1 MRLLPLWLCLL
12 FACYGQAAHSNVSSN
27 QGPDLSVDNRFDHSL
42 WSQLLQQSVVT
53 LRGGQASLVD
63 YRGMQARE
71 ATLDRYLDALGDVDL
86 RRFENWPDAE
96 QLAFLIN
103 AYNAWTVKLILGE
116 YPDLNSIRDLG
127 GLLRSPWKRS
137 FIPLL
142 GQELSLD
149 DIEHGLI
156 RDAERYSEPRIHF
169 AVNCASIGCPA
180 LRAEAY
186 TGAQLAQQLQEQT
199 EAFLADRTRNRVSDG
214 TLQLSRI
221 FKWYRDD
228 FARGW
233 QGYERLE
240 DFLADYA
247 KALGLSEE
255 QQAVLARGGM
265 KIEFLDYDWS
275 LNDVQSHQGTGS
287 AR

>member
-1 MRLLPLWLCLL
+1 MRQLLALLILCAVQLPVKACPFDHGDWSRLL
-12 FACYGQAAHSNVSSN
+12 AEHVA
-27 QGPDLSVDNRFDHSL
+27 
-42 WSQLLQQSVVT
+42 VT
-53 LRGGQASLVD
+53 KDGRASRVD
-63 YRGMQARE
+63 YRGMQFHE
-71 ATLDRYLDALGDVDL
+71 AKLDQYLDALSDVNQE
-86 RRFENWPDAE
+86 RFDNWPDAE

-127 GLLRSPWKRS
+127 GFLRSPWKRS

-156 RDAERYSEPRIHF
+156 RDAERYREPRIHF

-186 TGAQLAQQLQEQT
+186 TGAQLTQQLREQT

-221 FKWYRDD
+221 FKWYGDD

-240 DFLADYA
+240 GFLGDYA
-247 KALGLSEE
+247 SVLGLSAE
-255 QQAVLARGGM
+255 QQALLARGAI

-275 LNDVQSHQGTGS
+275 LNDVQSHQGSVS